1 MALVL
6 LASLVLHLWHVND
19 DEAHES
25 RAYISNTKEVQSLV
39 GDIISIDFKKKIT
52 CQGPSTE
59 QRYVE
64 FTYFVQG
71 NRDDILIVVRGYGK
85 PNKYNVHRIQNL

>member
-1 MALVL
+1 MSPTLKKNLKRVLRFMALVL

-39 GDIISIDFKKKIT
+39 GDIISIDF
-52 CQGPSTE
+52 
-59 QRYVE
+59 
-64 FTYFVQG
+64 
-71 NRDDILIVVRGYGK
+71 
-85 PNKYNVHRIQNL
+85 